1 MSFWINN
8 PSILFNY
15 QHITEIWPNSDM
27 SRDEKL
33 NAITRFIILVSLF
46 GYMCI
51 NRVIIIIFGLILI
64 GIIVILY
71 KSQKEG
77 LAMSP
82 YVNDVK
88 ANIYTNNPFNNV
100 LITDYTF
107 NPNKPE
113 YSEEYSK
120 DLETR
125 INNGIKSSIIEQNKD
140 NNEITDLF
148 KSDGDNLALEESSR
162 QFFTNPIT
170 TIPNKQDSFL
180 EFCYGTL
187 QSEKPLTIY

>member
-1 MSFWINN
+1 
-8 PSILFNY
+8 
-15 QHITEIWPNSDM
+15 M

-33 NAITRFIILVSLF
+33 NAMTRFIILVSLF

-51 NRVIIIIFGLILI
+51 NRVIIIVFGLILI

-71 KSQKEG
+71 NTQKEG
-77 LAMSP
+77 MSS
-82 YVNDVK
+82 YLTNEK

-100 LITDYTF
+100 LITDYAF
-107 NPNKPE
+107 NPDKPE
-113 YSEEYSK
+113 FNEEYTN

-125 INNGIKSSIIEQNKD
+125 LTNGIKTSIIEQNKD

-148 KSDGDNLALEESSR
+148 KNDGDNLALEESSR

-170 TIPNKQDSFL
+170 TIPNKQDNFL

-187 QSEKPLTIY
+187 HSEKPLTIY

>member
-8 PSILFNY
+8 PAILFNSK
-15 QHITEIWPNSDM
+15 HITEIWPNSIM

-33 NAITRFIILVSLF
+33 NAITRFVILVSLI

-51 NRVIIIIFGLILI
+51 NRVIIIVFGLILI

-71 KSQKEG
+71 NTQKEG
-77 LAMSP
+77 MAS
-82 YVNDVK
+82 YSTNKK

-113 YSEEYSK
+113 FNEEYNT

-125 INNGIKSSIIEQNKD
+125 LTNGIKSSIIEQNKD

-148 KSDGDNLALEESSR
+148 KNNSDNLALEESSR

-170 TIPNKQDSFL
+170 TIPNKQDNFL

-187 QSEKPLTIY
+187 HSEKPLTIY

>member
-8 PSILFNY
+8 PSILFNS
-15 QHITEIWPNSDM
+15 QHITEIWPNSIM
-27 SRDEKL
+27 SRDQKL

-51 NRVIIIIFGLILI
+51 NRVIIIVFGLILI

-71 KSQKEG
+71 NTQKEG
-77 LAMSP
+77 MASYLT
-82 YVNDVK
+82 NEK

-100 LITDYTF
+100 LITDYAF

-113 YSEEYSK
+113 FNEEYTT

-125 INNGIKSSIIEQNKD
+125 LTNGIKSSIVEQNKD

-148 KSDGDNLALEESSR
+148 KNDGDNLALEESSR

-170 TIPNKQDSFL
+170 TIPNKQDNFL

-187 QSEKPLTIY
+187 HSEKPLTIY

>member
-1 MSFWINN
+1 
-8 PSILFNY
+8 
-15 QHITEIWPNSDM
+15 M
-27 SRDEKL
+27 SRDQKL

-51 NRVIIIIFGLILI
+51 NRVIIIVFGLILI

-71 KSQKEG
+71 NTQKEG
-77 LAMSP
+77 MASYLT
-82 YVNDVK
+82 NEK

-100 LITDYTF
+100 LITDYAF

-113 YSEEYSK
+113 FNEEYTT

-125 INNGIKSSIIEQNKD
+125 LTNGIKSSIVEQNKD

-148 KSDGDNLALEESSR
+148 KNDGDNLALEESSR

-170 TIPNKQDSFL
+170 TIPNKQDNFL

-187 QSEKPLTIY
+187 HSEKPLTIY